1 MKLPRDI
8 KGTELVQALREF
20 GYAVTRQVGSHVR
33 LSTELGGG
41 HSLTVPLHRDI
52 RVGTLDA
59 ILERVAEHF
68 GLTRVEVQVRLFA

>member
-33 LSTELGGG
+33 LSTVQGGE
-41 HSLTVPLHRDI
+41 HNLTVPLHRDI

>member
-8 KGTELVQALREF
+8 KGTELVQALGEF
-20 GYAVTRQVGSHVR
+20 GYAITRQVGSHVR
-33 LSTELGGG
+33 LSTELCGG

-59 ILERVAEHF
+59 ILERVAEHC
-68 GLTRVEVQVRLFA
+68 GLTRVDVQVRLFA

>member
-1 MKLPRDI
+1 VKLPRDI

-20 GYAVTRQVGSHVR
+20 GYAATRQVGSHVR
-33 LSTELGGG
+33 LSTVQGGE
-41 HSLTVPLHRDI
+41 HSLTIPLHREI

-68 GLTRVEVQVRLFA
+68 GLTRAEVQVRLFA